1 MCKVS
6 YKACLH
12 YTSTNIPGV
21 PLLIEPYLII
31 LLALISLKIFKVNA
45 AKNEFELFKMSFEFR
60 VIIYTSTNI
69 LTEGKF
75 YKLYQQILER
85 HSLIFKIAENLNL
98 KPTTSP

>member
-31 LLALISLKIFKVNA
+31 LLALISLKIIKVNA
-45 AKNEFELFKMSFEFR
+45 AKKNLNCLKMSFEFR

-85 HSLIFKIAENLNL
+85 HSLIFKTAEILNL
-98 KPTTSP
+98 